1 MASRSAR
8 PPRGRRQVEE
18 FDDEG
23 GVGAFL
29 MRHRRV
35 LGGLTAFAV
44 AFSYVGANAVWYQP
58 HAHGGAFFA
67 TRPLT
72 APAAASV
79 AQDEAMPGEF
89 ETVIRLEREP
99 EGAQQTPPAGPSIET
114 IIAAPAPTPPP
125 AAPTPMISP
134 RGDPVVEDVQRIL
147 AELNLY
153 DGDVDGLTGPKTR
166 SAIEGYRKMVGLSA
180 SADIDDQLLAQ
191 LGAQPRATSSAS
203 PLPAGSPGT
212 DMIETSSAVSHDN
225 GLVMRIQAGLKAFGN
240 DGIDIDGQ
248 VGSRTKSAILEFQS
262 LFGLPETGEP
272 DQSVYAKMREIGLTD

>member
-1 MASRSAR
+1 
-8 PPRGRRQVEE
+8 
-18 FDDEG
+18 
-23 GVGAFL
+23 

-114 IIAAPAPTPPP
+114 IIAAPRANP
-125 AAPTPMISP
+125 AA
-134 RGDPVVEDVQRIL
+134 G
-147 AELNLY
+147 
-153 DGDVDGLTGPKTR
+153 GPHADDIAAR
-166 SAIEGYRKMVGLSA
+166 RPGGGGCP
-180 SADIDDQLLAQ
+180 ADI
-191 LGAQPRATSSAS
+191 GRAE
-203 PLPAGSPGT
+203 PL
-212 DMIETSSAVSHDN
+212 
-225 GLVMRIQAGLKAFGN
+225 
-240 DGIDIDGQ
+240 
-248 VGSRTKSAILEFQS
+248 
-262 LFGLPETGEP
+262 
-272 DQSVYAKMREIGLTD
+272 